1 MTCLPGENRD
11 TLWHNHDH
19 DKSTMTVSGVYYMHI
34 PDDVKDLEM
43 AGTELAPA
51 GVEAEGRY
59 FAPWKTGHWMIYP
72 GKIWHRPGIL
82 QSTQNRFIVAAD
94 LEFKQN

>member
-1 MTCLPGENRD
+1 
-11 TLWHNHDH
+11 
-19 DKSTMTVSGVYYMHI
+19 MHI